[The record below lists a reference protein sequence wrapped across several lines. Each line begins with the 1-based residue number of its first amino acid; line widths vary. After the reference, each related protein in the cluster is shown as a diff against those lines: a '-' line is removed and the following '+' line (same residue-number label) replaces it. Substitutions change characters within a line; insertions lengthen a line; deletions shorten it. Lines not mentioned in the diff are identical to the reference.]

1 MSLQANRYRPGA
13 RQRGEDTRRR
23 ILETALA
30 LFAAEGFDSASTRAI
45 AEQAGVNL
53 PAIQYYFGSKEGL
66 YRAAIAHIGEQ
77 ATQAIAPIS
86 ARVRDALDSGTPNRA
101 QLIGLLCEM
110 VDALV
115 TIFLDETLPGRESR
129 SLFVSRV
136 EVEHTAALDPLN
148 NVMRQLVMTPA
159 SLLVGLLVGR
169 PAEDEQVVLRT
180 LMILGQAKIF
190 CSRSVVRALDWDT
203 VGESRIETVKA
214 LVHQHTRAIC
224 RSLTSAAPESTMPRI
239 ATANSVTRKSTASKS
254 AAPKGAPLRS
264 VAPKSAAAKSGLAKS
279 ATSNR
284 AAPRR
289 ATR

>member
-1 MSLQANRYRPGA
+1 MPLPANRYRPGA

-66 YRAAIAHIGEQ
+66 YRAAIAHIGDQ
-77 ATQAIAPIS
+77 ATQAITPIASRVCAALAGAPS
-86 ARVRDALDSGTPNRA
+86 RA
-101 QLIGLLCEM
+101 QLVSLLCEM
-110 VDALV
+110 IDALV
-115 TIFLDETLPGRESR
+115 TLFLDDSLPERESR

-148 NVMRQLVMTPA
+148 EVMRRLVLEPSGA
-159 SLLVGLLVGR
+159 LVGR
-169 PAEDEQVVLRT
+169 LVDRPACDEQVVLRT

-190 CSRSVVRALDWDT
+190 CSRSVVRALGWDT
-203 VGESRIETVKA
+203 VGEGRLDVVKA

-224 RSLTSAAPESTMPRI
+224 RSL
-239 ATANSVTRKSTASKS
+239 KSTAE
-254 AAPKGAPLRS
+254 
-264 VAPKSAAAKSGLAKS
+264 
-279 ATSNR
+279 
-284 AAPRR
+284 
-289 ATR
+289 

>member
-1 MSLQANRYRPGA
+1 MPLPANRYRGP

-23 ILETALA
+23 ILEAALV

-66 YRAAIAHIGEQ
+66 YQAAIAHIGEQ
-77 ATQAIAPIS
+77 ALQAIVPIA
-86 ARVRDALDSGTPNRA
+86 ARVYATLGGSPSRA
-101 QLIGLLCEM
+101 QLINLLCEM

-115 TIFLDETLPGRESR
+115 TLFLDDSLPERESR

-148 NVMRQLVMTPA
+148 QVMRQHVLAPSSA
-159 SLLVGLLVGR
+159 LIGRLLDR

-190 CSRSVVRALDWDT
+190 CSRSVVRGLGWET
-203 VGESRIETVKA
+203 VGEARVREVKA

-224 RSLTSAAPESTMPRI
+224 RSMK
-239 ATANSVTRKSTASKS
+239 SVTA
-254 AAPKGAPLRS
+254 
-264 VAPKSAAAKSGLAKS
+264 
-279 ATSNR
+279 
-284 AAPRR
+284 
-289 ATR
+289 